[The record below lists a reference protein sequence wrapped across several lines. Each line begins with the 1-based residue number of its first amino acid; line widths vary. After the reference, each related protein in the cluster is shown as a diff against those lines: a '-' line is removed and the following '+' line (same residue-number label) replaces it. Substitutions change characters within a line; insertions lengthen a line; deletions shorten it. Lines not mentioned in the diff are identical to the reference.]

1 MSKAM
6 EEEPEIEEVSPD
18 LEEIKKDP
26 LNRVIGDITTQDD
39 PQIKQSAST
48 PSDLWESWLDK
59 QQSEPLG
66 STIGK
71 PQKEVTGTQSKEEF
85 NRRYNE
91 AERAD
96 EATMKKRGLK
106 HRSELHGYKV
116 VKYSKQ
122 LEDTAKLQEAQADE
136 EMAVLDGR
144 VKKPTHK
151 HLVDPKWKTWL
162 ESRKFQG
169 MGDARYGN
177 QHETG
182 NSDDYMSQQVKDE
195 QVYIRS
201 TTSKDKED
209 KEVDE
214 KNDR

>member
-71 PQKEVTGTQSKEEF
+71 PQKEVTGTQPQKEF
-85 NRRYNE
+85 DRRYNE
-91 AERAD
+91 IEGLLGED
-96 EATMKKRGLK
+96 EAAKREK
-106 HRSELHGYKV
+106 YRH
-116 VKYSKQ
+116 KYSKQ
-122 LEDTAKLQEAQADE
+122 LEDTAKLEEAQADE
-136 EMAVLDGR
+136 ELAVEDGR

-195 QVYIRS
+195 QVYIQS
-201 TTSKDKED
+201 TSSKDK
-209 KEVDE
+209 KDE
-214 KNDR
+214 KNVRQE